1 MRRHTPHHA
10 RAAKLEVIHTP
21 KPDPQ
26 RVQLIRDWHQAQA
39 NAEHLPVALLSL
51 AITDCGKIQT
61 AGLAIEP
68 EHALIMLGELE
79 TVTLTLRSYI
89 EARRAA
95 LPGNAEVMRFS
106 RCA

>member
-1 MRRHTPHHA
+1 MRRQTPRA
-10 RAAKLEVIHTP
+10 RVAKLETIQYLA
-21 KPDPQ
+21 PDPQ

-39 NAEHLPVALLSL
+39 NAEQQPVALLSL
-51 AITDCGKIQT
+51 AITDCGKVKT

-89 EARRAA
+89 EDRRANM
-95 LPGNAEVMRFS
+95 PGGADVVRFS